1 MDFPICSECRKF
13 CDSVQ
18 RDFGYGMTEY
28 WGAVSSHENL
38 QWVSK
43 CCDGDLIYELEEDDG
58 CDELSTSSSSGECG
72 KVSVVDDGYSG
83 AGLLVQGTP

>member
-1 MDFPICSECRKF
+1 MDFPICSECRKH
-13 CDSVQ
+13 CVEVQ

-58 CDELSTSSSSGECG
+58 SDELSTPHSSDECG
-72 KVSVVDDGYSG
+72 QVSVVDGGNRGS
-83 AGLLVQGTP
+83 GLLVQGTP